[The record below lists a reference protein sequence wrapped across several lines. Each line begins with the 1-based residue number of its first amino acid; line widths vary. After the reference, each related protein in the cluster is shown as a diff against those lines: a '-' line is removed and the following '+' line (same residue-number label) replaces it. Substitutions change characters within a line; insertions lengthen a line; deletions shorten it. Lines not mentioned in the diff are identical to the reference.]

1 MKFYILLLTK
11 SSSNLDVKMFKW
23 FGHKHYLLACSCA
36 IALNCEGSIL
46 REQRCLQKFG
56 LEAAYILKK
65 DAASSI
71 SIV

>member
-1 MKFYILLLTK
+1 
-11 SSSNLDVKMFKW
+11 MFKW
-23 FGHKHYLLACSCA
+23 FDHKHYLLACSCA

-46 REQRCLQKFG
+46 REQRGLQKFG

-71 SIV
+71 KYGIKRLCTRKLKLFKPL